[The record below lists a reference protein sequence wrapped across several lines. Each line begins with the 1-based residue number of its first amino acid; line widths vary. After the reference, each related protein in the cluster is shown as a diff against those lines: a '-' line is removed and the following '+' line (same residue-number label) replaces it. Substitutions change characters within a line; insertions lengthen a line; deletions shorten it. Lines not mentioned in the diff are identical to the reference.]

1 MQTDEWSPVR
11 RAAPARLLRVTFLA
25 LLKMMRLGA
34 FLLHQER
41 ICGNIRIKK
50 AKEFEQ
56 VMSQSISLDEQR
68 I

>member
-1 MQTDEWSPVR
+1 
-11 RAAPARLLRVTFLA
+11 
-25 LLKMMRLGA
+25 MMRLGA

-56 VMSQSISLDEQR
+56 VMSQSISLAEQR